1 MKDEMKVSLSWLKD
15 YIDIQMDAADLA
27 DALTMVGLEVES
39 VSNRYAYLQSV
50 LVGRVAEVSPH
61 PKADKLTICKV
72 DTGDR
77 SCKVVCGAPNVC
89 EGMLS
94 PVALP
99 GTVLPNGTQ
108 LEKSVIRGEKSEGM
122 LCSEMELELGID
134 GGGIMALDPSL
145 AVGENLA
152 DALGLEDTVFELDL
166 TPNRPDCLSVIGI
179 AREIAAIQNTPLKYP
194 DYSLTD
200 KKDMIS
206 SLTSVKIEA
215 PDHCPRYSARLVEN
229 IEIKPSPFW
238 MQDRLLSVGLRPIN
252 NIVDITNY
260 VLMET
265 GQPLHAFDFDQLAQ
279 NRIVVDTAADGDTFV
294 TLDDKERPLNSR
306 MLMICDGEKQ
316 VAVGG
321 VMGGLNSE
329 IEDTTRRVLIEG
341 AYFNPVSI
349 RKTSKTLGLST
360 DASHRF
366 ERGVD
371 PEGTV
376 RAVNRAAKLMVEFG
390 EGTLI
395 DGIIDEYPQP
405 QKVNRVSLNTAH
417 THRLL
422 GIYPDGSEIKKL
434 LESIEFKVEKMT
446 TKTSDQQLV
455 VVPPSF
461 RVDISRPEDL
471 MEEVAR
477 LSGYHNIP
485 ITFPAMPAEA
495 RPPNRTLELRNRLKD
510 LMTGF
515 GFTEA
520 ITYSFVAEA
529 SCDHLRFEAQDP
541 RRNLIHILNPLSEDQ
556 AVMRTS
562 LATGLIQTA
571 VYNIAQQV
579 KNLKLFEIGKLFL
592 KTESQ
597 ELPREPEFLAALWT
611 GSRHNASWHGREI
624 PCDFY
629 DIKGVAEEL
638 IGALKIDNIQFTAM
652 PDGDCDYTRPGYTAQ
667 ILAGDIP
674 AGLVGEIHPR
684 VREVFDLKQ
693 AAYILEL
700 DLEKV
705 SVLIPHTTKSK
716 PIPKFPAIYRDI
728 TIIVDR
734 GVETQTVLETVENIR
749 EDLVENLHLFD
760 VFEGTPIAAG
770 KKSVSFRITYRSS
783 DKTLEDDDVN
793 DLHKSITA
801 KLLKAFDATLPV

>member
-1 MKDEMKVSLSWLKD
+1 MKVSLSWLND

-27 DALTMVGLEVES
+27 DALTMAGLEVDS

-50 LVGRVAEVSPH
+50 FVGRVLDVSPH
-61 PKADKLTICKV
+61 PNADKLTICTV
-72 DTGDR
+72 DAGDR
-77 SCKVVCGAPNVC
+77 SCKVVCGAPNVSA
-89 EGMLS
+89 GMLA
-94 PVALP
+94 PMALP

-108 LEKSVIRGEKSEGM
+108 LKKSVIRGEKSEGM
-122 LCSEMELELGID
+122 LCSEMELELGTNAS
-134 GGGIMALDPSL
+134 GIMALDPSL
-145 AVGENLA
+145 KVGIQLA
-152 DALGLEDTVFELDL
+152 EALGLDDTVFELDL

-194 DYSLTD
+194 DYSLAD

-206 SLTSVKIEA
+206 SLTSVKIKA
-215 PDHCPRYSARLVEN
+215 PDHCPRYSARLVET
-229 IEIKPSPFW
+229 IEVKPSPFW
-238 MQDRLLSVGLRPIN
+238 IQDRLLSVGLRPIN

-260 VLMET
+260 VMMET

-294 TLDDKERPLNSR
+294 TLDDKERPLTSQ

-329 IEDTTRRVLIEG
+329 IEKTTRRVLIEG

-349 RKTSKTLGLST
+349 RKTSKKLGLST

-390 EGTLI
+390 GGTLI

-405 QKVNRVSLNTAH
+405 QKVNSVNLSIAR

-422 GIYPDGSEIKKL
+422 GIYPDASEVKKL
-434 LESIEFKVEKMT
+434 LESIEFKVEKI
-446 TKTSDQQLV
+446 TSESADQRLV

-477 LSGYHNIP
+477 LSGYNKIP

-495 RPPNRTLELRNRLKD
+495 RPPDRNLELRKRLKS
-510 LMTGF
+510 LMTGL

-529 SCDHLRFEAQDP
+529 SCDDLRLKPGDP

-579 KNLKLFEIGKLFL
+579 KNLKFFEIGKVFL
-592 KTESQ
+592 KTETQ
-597 ELPREPEFLAALWT
+597 ELPHEQEFLAALWT

-652 PDGDCDYTRPGYTAQ
+652 PDDDCDYTRPGYTAQ
-667 ILAGDIP
+667 ILAGDIRV
-674 AGLVGEIHPR
+674 GLVGEIHPR

-700 DLEKV
+700 DLGKV
-705 SVLIPHTTKSK
+705 IAQIPPATKSR

-734 GVETQTVLETVENIR
+734 SIETQTVLATVDNIR

-760 VFEGTPIAAG
+760 VFEGEPIAAG

-793 DLHKSITA
+793 DLHKSITE
-801 KLLKAFDATLPV
+801 KLLQAFDATLP

>member
-1 MKDEMKVSLSWLKD
+1 MKVSLSWLKD

-27 DALTMVGLEVES
+27 DALTMAGLEVES
-39 VSNRYAYLQSV
+39 VANRYAYLQTV
-50 LVGRVAEVSPH
+50 FVGRVTEVNPH
-61 PKADKLTICKV
+61 PNADKLTICRV
-72 DTGDR
+72 ETGDHSR
-77 SCKVVCGAPNVC
+77 TVVCGAPNVS
-89 EGMLS
+89 EGMLA
-94 PVALP
+94 PLALP
-99 GTVLPNGTQ
+99 GTVLPDGTR
-108 LEKSVIRGEKSEGM
+108 LEKSVIRGEKSDGM
-122 LCSEMELELGID
+122 LCSEMELGLGID
-134 GGGIMALDPSL
+134 SSGIMALNPSL
-145 AVGENLA
+145 KVGDQIAE
-152 DALGLEDTVFELDL
+152 ALGLEDTVFEFDL

-179 AREIAAIQNTPLKYP
+179 AREIAAIQNTPLNYP
-194 DYSLTD
+194 DYSIAD
-200 KKDMIS
+200 KKDKIS
-206 SLTSVKIEA
+206 TLTSVIIEA

-229 IEIKPSPFW
+229 IKVKPSPFW
-238 MQDRLLSVGLRPIN
+238 IQDRLLSVGLRPIN

-279 NRIVVDTAADGDTFV
+279 NRIVVKTAIAGDKFV
-294 TLDDKERPLNSR
+294 TLDQKERQLNSQ

-316 VAVGG
+316 VGVGG

-329 IEDTTRRVLIEG
+329 IENSTRRVLIEG

-349 RKTSKTLGLST
+349 RKTSKTLGLNT

-376 RAVNRAAKLMVEFG
+376 RAVNRAAQLMVEFG

-395 DGIIDEYPQP
+395 AGIIDEYPQP
-405 QKVNRVSLNTAH
+405 QKLNKVSLSTAR

-422 GIYPDGSEIKKL
+422 GIHPDGKEIVKL

-446 TKTSDQQLV
+446 SESGDQQLL

-471 MEEVAR
+471 MEEIAR
-477 LSGYHNIP
+477 LAGYNDIP

-495 RPPNRTLELRNRLKD
+495 RPPAHKLVLRNHLKD

-520 ITYSFVAEA
+520 ITYSFVGEA
-529 SCDHLRFEAQDP
+529 SCDHLRLKADDP

-562 LATGLIQTA
+562 LATGLIETA

-579 KNLKLFEIGKLFL
+579 KNLKLFEIGKLFI
-592 KTESQ
+592 KTDSQ
-597 ELPREPEFLAALWT
+597 DLPREPEFLAALWT

-624 PCDFY
+624 ACDFY
-629 DIKGVAEEL
+629 DIKGVAEGL
-638 IGALKIDNIQFTAM
+638 IGALKIENIRFAAM
-652 PDGDCDYTRPGYTAQ
+652 SDGDCDYTRPGYTAK
-667 ILAGDIP
+667 ILAGDTPI
-674 AGLVGEIHPR
+674 GLVGEIHPE
-684 VREVFDLKQ
+684 VREVLDLKQ
-693 AAYILEL
+693 SAYIFEL
-700 DLEKV
+700 DLDIINA
-705 SVLIPHTTKSK
+705 LIPQTIKFK
-716 PIPKFPAIYRDI
+716 LLPKFPAIYRDI
-728 TIIVDR
+728 TIIIDR
-734 GVETQTVLETVENIR
+734 RIETQTVLEAVENIH
-749 EDLVENLHLFD
+749 EDLVQNLLLFD
-760 VFEGTPIAAG
+760 VFEGDPIAAG

-793 DLHKSITA
+793 DLHKSITDR
-801 KLLKAFDATLPV
+801 LLRAFDATLP

>member
-1 MKDEMKVSLSWLKD
+1 MKVSLSWLKD

-27 DALTMVGLEVES
+27 DALTMAGLEVEA
-39 VSNRYAYLQSV
+39 VSNRYAYLQTV
-50 LVGRVAEVSPH
+50 FVGRVTEVSSH
-61 PKADKLTICKV
+61 PNADKLTICRV
-72 DTGDR
+72 EASDGSRT
-77 SCKVVCGAPNVC
+77 VVCGAPNVS
-89 EGMLS
+89 EGMLA
-94 PVALP
+94 PLALP
-99 GTVLPNGTQ
+99 GTVLPDGTK
-108 LEKSVIRGEKSEGM
+108 LEKSVIRGEKSDGM
-122 LCSEMELELGID
+122 LCSEMELGLGID
-134 GGGIMALDPSL
+134 GSGIMALDPSL
-145 AVGENLA
+145 EMGDHLA
-152 DALGLEDTVFELDL
+152 EALGLEDTVFELDL

-179 AREIAAIQNTPLKYP
+179 AREIAAIQNTSLKYP

-238 MQDRLLSVGLRPIN
+238 IQDRLLSVGLRPIN

-260 VLMET
+260 VMMET

-279 NRIVVDTAADGDTFV
+279 NRIVVDIAADGDTFV
-294 TLDDKERPLNSR
+294 TLDDKERQLNSR

-349 RKTSKTLGLST
+349 RKTAKTLGLST

-371 PEGTV
+371 PQGTV

-390 EGTLI
+390 GGTLI
-395 DGIIDEYPQP
+395 EGIIDEYPQP
-405 QKVNRVSLNTAH
+405 QTVNSVSLSTAH

-446 TKTSDQQLV
+446 GESGDQQLV

-477 LSGYHNIP
+477 LAGYNNIP
-485 ITFPAMPAEA
+485 TTFPAMPAEA
-495 RPPNRTLELRNRLKD
+495 RPPARNLELRSRLKE

-529 SCDHLRFEAQDP
+529 SCDHLRLKAEDP

-579 KNLKLFEIGKLFL
+579 KNLKLFEIGKSFI
-592 KTESQ
+592 KTKSQ

-629 DIKGVAEEL
+629 DIKGVAEGL
-638 IGALKIDNIQFTAM
+638 IGTLKIDNIRFTAM

-693 AAYILEL
+693 PAYIFEL
-700 DLEKV
+700 DLDKIRA
-705 SVLIPHTTKSK
+705 LIPHTTKSM

-734 GVETQTVLETVENIR
+734 SIETQTVLETVANIR
-749 EDLVENLHLFD
+749 EGLVENLHLFD
-760 VFEGTPIAAG
+760 VFEGDPIAAG
-770 KKSVSFRITYRSS
+770 KKSVSFRVTYRSS
-783 DKTLEDDDVN
+783 DKTLEDEDVN

-801 KLLKAFDATLPV
+801 RLLEAFDATLP

>member
-1 MKDEMKVSLSWLKD
+1 MKVSLSWLKD
-15 YIDIQMDAADLA
+15 YIDIQMDAGDLA
-27 DALTMVGLEVES
+27 EALTMAGLEVES
-39 VSNRYAYLQSV
+39 VANRYAYLQTV
-50 LVGRVAEVSPH
+50 FVGRVAEVNLH
-61 PKADKLTICKV
+61 PNADKLTICRV
-72 DTGDR
+72 DTGDQSR
-77 SCKVVCGAPNVC
+77 TVVCGAPNVS
-89 EGMLS
+89 EGMLA
-94 PVALP
+94 PLALP
-99 GTVLPNGTQ
+99 GTVLPDGTR
-108 LEKSVIRGEKSEGM
+108 LEKSVIRGEKSDGM
-122 LCSEMELELGID
+122 LCSEMELGLGID
-134 GGGIMALDPSL
+134 SSGIMALNPSL
-145 AVGENLA
+145 KVGNQLA
-152 DALGLEDTVFELDL
+152 EALGLEDTVFEFDL

-179 AREIAAIQNTPLKYP
+179 AREIAAIQNTPVNYP
-194 DYSLTD
+194 DYSLAE

-215 PDHCPRYSARLVEN
+215 PAHCPRYSARLVEN
-229 IEIKPSPFW
+229 IVVKPSPFW
-238 MQDRLLSVGLRPIN
+238 MQNRLQSVGLRPIN

-265 GQPLHAFDFDQLAQ
+265 GHPLHAFDFDQLAQ
-279 NRIVVDTAADGDTFV
+279 NRIVVKTAADGDKFV
-294 TLDDKERPLNSR
+294 TLDQKERQLNPR

-316 VAVGG
+316 VAIGG

-329 IEDTTRRVLIEG
+329 IEDTSRRVLIEG

-395 DGIIDEYPQP
+395 EGIIDEYPQP
-405 QKVNRVSLNTAH
+405 QKINSVSLSTAR

-422 GIYPDGSEIKKL
+422 GIDPDGSEIKKL
-434 LESIEFKVEKMT
+434 LESIEFKVEKIA
-446 TKTSDQQLV
+446 SENGDQQLV

-461 RVDISRPEDL
+461 RVDILRPEDL

-477 LSGYHNIP
+477 LAGYNSIP

-495 RPPNRTLELRNRLKD
+495 RPPAARLELRNRLKD

-529 SCDHLRFEAQDP
+529 SCDRLRLKADDP
-541 RRNLIHILNPLSEDQ
+541 RRNLIHVLNPLSEDQ

-562 LATGLIQTA
+562 LATGLIETA
-571 VYNIAQQV
+571 VYNTAQQA
-579 KNLKLFEIGKLFL
+579 KNLKLFEIGKLFI

-597 ELPREPEFLAALWT
+597 DLPWEPEFLAALWT
-611 GSRHNASWHGREI
+611 GSRHSSAWHGREI

-629 DIKGVAEEL
+629 DIKGVAEGL
-638 IGALKIDNIQFTAM
+638 LDALKINKIRFTAM
-652 PDGDCDYTRPGYTAQ
+652 PDGDCDYTRPNYTAQ
-667 ILAGDIP
+667 IFADDTPI
-674 AGLVGEIHPR
+674 GLVGEIHPQ
-684 VREVFDLKQ
+684 VRKVFDLKQ
-693 AAYILEL
+693 SAYLFEL
-700 DLEKV
+700 DLDKII
-705 SVLIPHTTKSK
+705 SLAPPTLKFK

-728 TIIVDR
+728 TIIIDR
-734 GVETQTVLETVENIR
+734 EIEAQTVLQTVENIR
-749 EDLVENLHLFD
+749 EGLVQNLHLFD
-760 VFEGTPIAAG
+760 VFEGDPIAAG

-783 DKTLEDDDVN
+783 DKTLVDDDVN
-793 DLHKSITA
+793 DLHKSVTD
-801 KLLKAFDATLPV
+801 KLLKAFDATLP